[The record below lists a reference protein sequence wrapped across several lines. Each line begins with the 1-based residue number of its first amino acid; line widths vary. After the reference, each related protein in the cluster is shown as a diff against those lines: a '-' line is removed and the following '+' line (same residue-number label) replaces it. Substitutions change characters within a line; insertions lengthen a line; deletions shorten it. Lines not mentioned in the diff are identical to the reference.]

1 MSTLQYKFITIK
13 INEFIIYG
21 LKNKMQA
28 IRIFYLVGS
37 AQCKHET
44 YAITY
49 IVLWYSYGGP
59 LMQRS
64 TACSANS

>member
-1 MSTLQYKFITIK
+1 MYW
-13 INEFIIYG
+13 NECIIIYG
-21 LKNKMQA
+21 LNNKMQA

-44 YAITY
+44 HAIAY

-59 LMQRS
+59 S
-64 TACSANS
+64 